1 MGVVDSWNGLRAN
14 YMAVLVAGAVF
25 SLYWTYFVSDAPLI
39 ASQPG
44 FVVFP
49 YLFAALAGLVWLR
62 STAHRAR
69 GPLAVFLVVWSIAW
83 AFEMVLT
90 VARGEAYNFAVFLA
104 PIVVIGLLTKSPTR
118 AQALTAL
125 SVLGW
130 MLAGVL
136 VATRLGEILGLLE
149 LPYVNP
155 SLISFDTAN
164 YWLPFSGYFGVEGR
178 WMGPMGH
185 SAETG
190 FAGALLI
197 VLAALR
203 WQTLR
208 SSVFL
213 VVGILT
219 LLSVGTRSA
228 YTAALGALLVAA
240 VVTDRGPLSR
250 IPYKARIGGAS
261 IIVLAA
267 LHWKT
272 LRSSVFL
279 VVGILTLLSVGTRS
293 AYTAALG
300 ALLVAAVVTDRGPLS
315 RIPYKVRIGGASI
328 IVLLGIVGLFLT
340 RAGLTGRDE
349 IWADYLTLA
358 TESPIV
364 GVGTS
369 GIAEAPG
376 WPGVSFH
383 AHNIFIDEF
392 ARYGVIGVLLLVL
405 ILGSLLWF
413 SYLSARSG
421 DTLGIGIVSAVV
433 IAGLTNSDHSFLGI
447 GYVNLALLL
456 VAVLVMPNSRDVTMT
471 QGQTSPSAS
480 T

>member
-25 SLYWTYFVSDAPLI
+25 SLYWTYFASDAPLI

-203 WQTLR
+203 W
-208 SSVFL
+208 
-213 VVGILT
+213 
-219 LLSVGTRSA
+219 
-228 YTAALGALLVAA
+228 
-240 VVTDRGPLSR
+240 
-250 IPYKARIGGAS
+250 
-261 IIVLAA
+261 
-267 LHWKT
+267 KT

-413 SYLSARSG
+413 SYSSARSG

-456 VAVLVMPNSRDVTMT
+456 VAVLVMPNSRDATVR
-471 QGQTSPSAS
+471 QDQTTPSTS

>member
-1 MGVVDSWNGLRAN
+1 MQPDDATKEKKGVVDSWNGLRAN
-14 YMAVLVAGAVF
+14 YMAVLVAGAVV
-25 SLYWTYFVSDAPLI
+25 SLYWTYFASDAPLI

-49 YLFAALAGLVWLR
+49 YLFAAFAGVVWLR

-69 GPLAVFLVVWSIAW
+69 GPLAVFLMMWFIAW
-83 AFEMVLT
+83 SFEMALT
-90 VARGEAYNFAVFLA
+90 IARGEAYNFAVFLA
-104 PIVVIGLLTKSPTR
+104 PIVVVGLLMKIPTR
-118 AQALTAL
+118 DQAHTAL

-155 SLISFDTAN
+155 SLINFDTSN

-203 WQTLR
+203 
-208 SSVFL
+208 
-213 VVGILT
+213 
-219 LLSVGTRSA
+219 
-228 YTAALGALLVAA
+228 
-240 VVTDRGPLSR
+240 
-250 IPYKARIGGAS
+250 
-261 IIVLAA
+261 
-267 LHWKT
+267 WKT

-315 RIPYKVRIGGASI
+315 RIPYKVRISGASI
-328 IVLLGIVGLFLT
+328 IVLLGVVGLFLT

-405 ILGSLLWF
+405 ILGSLFWF

-456 VAVLVMPNSRDVTMT
+456 VAVLVMPNSRDVTVT
-471 QGQTSPSAS
+471 QVQTTRSPS